1 MPPWRAADHSPPS
14 SAAVMEEYSYTSTH
28 PLDHTGPVMGSLCLF
43 FGLNKLLFSLTVFFS
58 VAQTHSTAGEITFKI
73 LLNFFVQK
81 LQNVFMYFREIL
93 GQS

>member
-1 MPPWRAADHSPPS
+1 VPPWRAADHSPPS

-73 LLNFFVQK
+73 LLNFFRTKVTQCIY
-81 LQNVFMYFREIL
+81 VF
-93 GQS
+93 